1 MGASGSVASTTS
13 VSPGGTDAIF
23 SFAIVSGSGHASPRA
38 STVVTIAIVTPTA
51 PLAAILSTGEPE
63 RLYSGLS
70 VLVSKAADGEP
81 CAALA
86 TFKALDLLLDAD
98 LLRRAQ
104 EPEATAEL
112 SWEGRETFA
121 ASLVELVETA
131 LELENLPIWA
141 CAASVETMSLTDA
154 DIEGQLAGVI
164 STPRFL
170 RDNAG
175 ATLLF
180 V

>member
-1 MGASGSVASTTS
+1 M
-13 VSPGGTDAIF
+13 
-23 SFAIVSGSGHASPRA
+23 
-38 STVVTIAIVTPTA
+38 TPA
-51 PLAAILSTGEPE
+51 PQLAAILSTGEPE

-70 VLVSKAADGEP
+70 VLVSTAADGDA

-86 TFKALDLLLDAD
+86 SFKALDLLLDGD

-104 EPEATAEL
+104 EPATTPEL

-121 ASLVELVETA
+121 RSLVELVETA
-131 LELENLPIWA
+131 LELENLTIWA
-141 CAASVETMSLTDA
+141 CAASVETMALTDG
-154 DIEGQLAGVI
+154 DIEGQLEGII

-170 RDNAG
+170 RDTAG

>member
-1 MGASGSVASTTS
+1 
-13 VSPGGTDAIF
+13 
-23 SFAIVSGSGHASPRA
+23 
-38 STVVTIAIVTPTA
+38 VTPT
-51 PLAAILSTGEPE
+51 PQLAAILSTGEPE

-81 CAALA
+81 CTALA
-86 TFKALDLLLDAD
+86 AFKALDLLLEGD

-104 EPEATAEL
+104 EPEATPEL
-112 SWEGRETFA
+112 TWEGREMFA
-121 ASLVELVETA
+121 RSLVELVETA
-131 LELENLPIWA
+131 LELENLQIWA
-141 CAASVETMSLTDA
+141 CAASVETMALTDG
-154 DIEGQLAGVI
+154 DIEGQLEGVI

>member
-1 MGASGSVASTTS
+1 
-13 VSPGGTDAIF
+13 
-23 SFAIVSGSGHASPRA
+23 
-38 STVVTIAIVTPTA
+38 VTPT
-51 PLAAILSTGEPE
+51 PQLAAILSTGEPE

-86 TFKALDLLLDAD
+86 SFKALDLLLDGD
-98 LLRRAQ
+98 LVRRAQ
-104 EPEATAEL
+104 APEATPEL
-112 SWEGRETFA
+112 TWEGREMFA
-121 ASLVELVETA
+121 RSLVELVETA

-141 CAASVETMSLTDA
+141 CAASVETMALTEG
-154 DIEGQLAGVI
+154 DIEGRLAGVI

-180 V
+180 I